1 MRNPNQNNEMIFL
14 TFNENIIS
22 NRRMVDYTTNTIKD
36 TSIDECM
43 GQGTCTP
50 WETGVKVAV
59 HGIPDVIKSPGIE
72 VREHFDFQVGHV
84 LIGIHNCQ
92 RVANRTCVGPVF

>member
-1 MRNPNQNNEMIFL
+1 
-14 TFNENIIS
+14 
-22 NRRMVDYTTNTIKD
+22 MVDYTTNTIKD

-59 HGIPDVIKSPGIE
+59 HGIPGAIKSPGIE

-84 LIGIHNCQ
+84 LIGIHNFR
-92 RVANRTCVGPVF
+92 RVVNRSCRGGRFLINARLSLWF